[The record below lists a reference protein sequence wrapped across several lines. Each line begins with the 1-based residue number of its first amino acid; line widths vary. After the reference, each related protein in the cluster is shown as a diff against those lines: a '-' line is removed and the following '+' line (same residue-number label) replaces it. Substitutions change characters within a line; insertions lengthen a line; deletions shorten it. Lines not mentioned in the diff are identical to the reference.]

1 MLIKVIDVLA
11 QFNKTAFRLKELLG
25 IDSFSWTEKLNL
37 KAMLGGDY
45 SRVIAFGIEF
55 NCFNGE
61 WTGHET
67 DYAHIYATKI
77 LFRLQNQNDYYLGAT
92 VYANDLQLIEIFIRQ
107 WNEIF
112 KNELGLGQDEEE
124 FLYKINDGI
133 LNFISNELR
142 EKMGNQ
148 SQLAYDFVR
157 AFLESMYE
165 YDEFLQATL

>member
-1 MLIKVIDVLA
+1 
-11 QFNKTAFRLKELLG
+11 
-25 IDSFSWTEKLNL
+25 
-37 KAMLGGDY
+37 
-45 SRVIAFGIEF
+45 
-55 NCFNGE
+55 
-61 WTGHET
+61 
-67 DYAHIYATKI
+67 
-77 LFRLQNQNDYYLGAT
+77 
-92 VYANDLQLIEIFIRQ
+92 
-107 WNEIF
+107 
-112 KNELGLGQDEEE
+112 LGLGQDEEE